1 MRIVIVGGGL
11 AAATAVTELRD
22 TGYDGELAVFAA
34 EPHLPY
40 ERPPLSKSV
49 LLGDEPESVVFVHDE
64 QWYADHDVELHL
76 GSTVTA
82 IDLEAHTV
90 TTADGSHAFDKLL
103 LATGSQPRHLPL
115 ADAANPVYLRTLDD
129 NRLLATRLREGVQ
142 VVIVGGGWIGL
153 EVASAARHA
162 GAEVTLIE
170 TQSLPLLGVLGP
182 EIAQVFADL
191 HRDHGVDLRLDARI
205 ASIEGAGS
213 DVDGAVVRLEDGS
226 EIAGDLLVVG
236 VGAAPDTALAEAAGL
251 AVDNGVLVDASLLTS
266 HPDVYAV
273 GDVANHDHPSLGR
286 LRIEHWDNAI
296 EQAKVAA
303 HNLAGAG
310 NQGAGNQGD
319 GETYERQ
326 PYFFTD
332 QYDLGMEYVG
342 HTAPGEPVKVVT
354 RGDLPGRVF
363 QAFWVDDGRVVAA
376 MQVND
381 WDASD
386 AIRAIVG
393 KTLDVDKLA
402 DETIPLDDLG

>member
-1 MRIVIVGGGL
+1 M
-11 AAATAVTELRD
+11 
-22 TGYDGELAVFAA
+22 
-34 EPHLPY
+34 
-40 ERPPLSKSV
+40 
-49 LLGDEPESVVFVHDE
+49 VFVHDE

-76 GSTVTA
+76 GTTVTA
-82 IDLEAHTV
+82 IDLEGHTV
-90 TTADGSHAFDKLL
+90 TTADGDHAFDKLL
-103 LATGSQPRHLPL
+103 LATGAQPRHLPL

-129 NRLLATRLREGVQ
+129 NRLLVTRLREGVQ

-170 TQSLPLLGVLGP
+170 TLSLPLLGVLGP

-236 VGAAPDTALAEAAGL
+236 VGVAPDTALAEEAGL
-251 AVDNGVLVDASLLTS
+251 AVDNGVLVDASLRTS

-286 LRIEHWDNAI
+286 LRVEHWDNAI

-303 HNLAGAG
+303 HNLA
-310 NQGAGNQGD
+310 GAGNQGD

-342 HTAPGEPVKVVT
+342 HTAPGDDFDVVT
-354 RGDLPGRVF
+354 RGDFAGRVF
-363 QAFWVDDGRVVAA
+363 EAFWVREGRVAAA

-393 KTLDVDKLA
+393 KTVDVDKLA
-402 DETIPLDDLG
+402 DESIPLADLG

>member
-1 MRIVIVGGGL
+1 MKIVIVGGGL
-11 AAATAVTELRD
+11 AAATAATELRD
-22 TGYDGELAVFAA
+22 TGYDGDLAVFAA

-49 LLGDEPESVVFVHDE
+49 LLGDEPESVIFVHDE

-76 GSTVTA
+76 GTTVTA
-82 IDLEAHTV
+82 LDLDGHLV
-90 TTADGSHAFDKLL
+90 TTDEGSFPFDKLL
-103 LATGSQPRHLPL
+103 LATGSQPRHLAL

-129 NRLLATRLREGVQ
+129 SRLLAARLREGVQ

-162 GAEVTLIE
+162 GAEVTLVE
-170 TQSLPLLGVLGP
+170 TLSLPLLGVLGP

-191 HRDHGVDLRLDARI
+191 HREHGVDLRLDARI
-205 ASIEGAGS
+205 TSIEGAGS
-213 DVDGAVVRLEDGS
+213 DVDGAVVHLEDGS

-251 AVDNGVLVDASLLTS
+251 AVDNGVLVDASLRTS

-273 GDVANHDHPSLGR
+273 GDVANHDHSALGR
-286 LRIEHWDNAI
+286 VRVEHWDNAI

-303 HNLAGAG
+303 HNLAGDPSGEA
-310 NQGAGNQGD
+310 
-319 GETYERQ
+319 ETYDRQ

-342 HTAPGEPVKVVT
+342 HTSPDEPTDVVT
-354 RGDLPGRVF
+354 RGDLAGRVF
-363 QAFWVDDGRVVAA
+363 QAFWVKDGLVKAA

-386 AIRAIVG
+386 AIKAIVG
-393 KTLDVDKLA
+393 RTVDVDKLA
-402 DETIPLDDLG
+402 DETIPLADLG